1 MKAKINDNSLNVAG
15 EYGYYRL
22 ESCGVRNKVL
32 CSIRVEEASD
42 GTKIRYIPEYM
53 DKKVLYIFNF
63 ETEYWNRNKGYATFL
78 LKDIIKRF
86 KGKYDLMCLNACPY
100 HFEYGEVVYEPPV
113 NGLDMDRLVEF
124 YKSFG
129 FEVYGVTKEG
139 FKTMILERK

>member
-1 MKAKINDNSLNVAG
+1 MKAKINDNSLNVTG
-15 EYGYYRL
+15 EYGYYGL

-113 NGLDMDRLVEF
+113 NGLGMDRLVEF

-129 FEVYGVTKEG
+129 FEVYGATKEG